1 MTTRNLHLRLTV
13 AKWGNSLAVRLPA
26 ESARRLG
33 VGEGDTLTAQVSSD
47 GRLILARE
55 GRAIGKV
62 QVRRL
67 RRFLDQQRETTPVVE
82 QMRREARY

>member
-33 VGEGDTLTAQVSSD
+33 VGEGDTLAAQMSSD
-47 GRLILARE
+47 GRLVLARE
-55 GRAIGKV
+55 GRAISKA

-67 RRFLDQQRETTPVVE
+67 RQFLDHQRETTPVVE